1 MSSPYLLKAE
11 RHCKREVKGMEDLD
25 PNSSESEHVIN
36 LTKTRFSEKLE
47 ECCLLPMVV
56 GRIKWNSAYRAPG
69 A

>member
-1 MSSPYLLKAE
+1 MSSTYLLNAE
-11 RHCKREVKGMEDLD
+11 RHCKRVVKGMEDLD

-36 LTKTRFSEKLE
+36 LTKTRFPEKLE
-47 ECCLLPMVV
+47 ECCLLHMVV

>member
-1 MSSPYLLKAE
+1 
-11 RHCKREVKGMEDLD
+11 MEDLD

-36 LTKTRFSEKLE
+36 LTKTRFPEKLE
-47 ECCLLPMVV
+47 ECCLLHMVV